1 MLLRMPYGRTHISL
15 ATLYSAFHGSQQRG
29 LFMIGFLPTEN
40 WEYEAG
46 DIIRGLVAVL
56 GRRNP
61 SEMLYIPGVG
71 NCIPTRSARVGLIAA
86 IRALDL
92 PSGARIGVPLYC
104 CPVVFKAIKMAGY
117 TSGFIDVDPA
127 TYCMSAE
134 DLFAKRSQIDAVIA
148 VHMFGN
154 LCNVPRLEEAAQ
166 GKPIIEDC
174 AQSIG
179 SKLYGRMAGSFG
191 TIAAFSFRS
200 GKYLSV
206 GEGGA
211 LFSSHADVRSRLSQ
225 LVAAMPVPSRADECA
240 HIAVTYLRC
249 MLRSKPLYGVVG
261 YPLWAIYNNKV
272 DFSAKS
278 PIILSRSYMTDLATI
293 RHRLAFLDSAIE
305 RQRANAD
312 LYSRT
317 LKLDSG
323 MLCCEKPGTF
333 YNRYLY
339 PIIFPSSE
347 QRDSMASYL
356 RSRQIDTA
364 QPYKDVIDGAARYYG
379 YEGDCPVAEQ
389 IAKRVLVIPS
399 YHSLKEEDVERIA
412 RCVNAGWAEIKRSGL
427 SDRVKRL

>member
-1 MLLRMPYGRTHISL
+1 MISL
-15 ATLYSAFHGSQQRG
+15 
-29 LFMIGFLPTEN
+29 LPMES
-40 WEYEAG
+40 WEYKAG
-46 DIIRGLVAVL
+46 DVVRGLVTAL
-56 GRRNP
+56 GPR
-61 SEMLYIPGVG
+61 ELGETLFIPGLG

-92 PSGARIGVPLYC
+92 PDGARIGVPLYC
-104 CPVVFKAIKMAGY
+104 CPVVFKAIKAAGC
-117 TSGFIDVDPA
+117 TAHFIDIEPASYCLSAVDL
-127 TYCMSAE
+127 YK
-134 DLFAKRSQIDAVIA
+134 KRSQIDAVIA

-154 LCNVPRLEEAAQ
+154 LSDMLSLREAAE

-179 SKLYGRMAGSFG
+179 SKLNSRMAGSYG
-191 TIAAFSFRS
+191 TIAVFSFRS

-211 LFSSHADVRSRLSQ
+211 LFSNNADVRSRLSQ
-225 LVAAMPVPSRADECA
+225 LVAEMPVPSRADECA
-240 HIAVTYLRC
+240 HVAVTYLRS
-249 MLRSKPLYGVVG
+249 MLRSKPLYGAVG
-261 YPLWAIYNNKV
+261 YPLWAIYNKKV

-278 PIILSRSYMTDLATI
+278 PIILSRSYMTDLATT

-312 LYSRT
+312 FYSRT

-323 MLCCEKPGTF
+323 MLCSQKPGTF

-356 RSRQIDTA
+356 RNRQIDTA
-364 QPYKDVIDGAARYYG
+364 QPYKDVIDGAAQYYG
-379 YEGDCPVAEQ
+379 YAGDCPVAEQ
-389 IAKRVLVIPS
+389 IVKSVLVIPS
-399 YHSLKEEDVERIA
+399 YHSLKEKDVERIA
-412 RCVNAGWAEIKRSGL
+412 RCVNAGGEEIKRSGL
-427 SDRVKRL
+427 SDRLKR